1 MTERRDT
8 VKLDNLVSRKKIK
21 FFFSKLLTF
30 TITLVFINLYAK
42 LFGQS
47 ETLIGVAIITGY
59 SMMKNLDLGFN
70 SRQAALGIFFLFPFI
85 GIMAHISQ
93 FNLLIAVPIHFIT
106 VYLLMLL
113 SSLPL
118 TFKTYM
124 PFILCYIFAQSTPVS
139 EQMIFNRLLGL
150 MAGSLVIALTYYL
163 SHRTKVYKRN
173 LKSFLKDIPKNST
186 RNHFI
191 LRMAIGITLAA
202 ELGGMLHAAK
212 PMWITIVVMSLTQ
225 PFTGDT
231 HARIRYRL
239 IGTVIGS
246 AIFMFLFGFLIPPSY
261 STYFLLFLGFI
272 YGFANEYKI
281 QQIFVTINA
290 LGAAMILFGPGTS
303 VPMRVILLILGVAVV
318 LLLDKADRYFSHAL
332 DMHHTRTQ
340 A

>member
-1 MTERRDT
+1 M
-8 VKLDNLVSRKKIK
+8 KLDNLISKKNVK

-30 TITLVFINLYAK
+30 TITLVFINLYAI
-42 LFGQS
+42 LFGKS
-47 ETLIGVAIITGY
+47 ETLVGVAIITGY
-59 SMMKNLDLGFN
+59 SMMQNLDLGFD
-70 SRQAALGIFFLFPFI
+70 SREAAIGIFLLFPFI
-85 GIMAHISQ
+85 GMMAHISQ
-93 FNLLIAVPIHFIT
+93 FNLLLAIPIHFIT

-118 TFKTYM
+118 AYKTYM
-124 PFILCYIFAQSTPVS
+124 PFILCYIFAQSNPVS
-139 EQMIFNRLLGL
+139 EQMLLNRILGL
-150 MAGSLVIALTYYL
+150 TVGSLVISLAYFL
-163 SHRTKVYKRN
+163 SHRTKAYKRN
-173 LKSFLKDIPKNST
+173 LKSLLKDIPKNST

-225 PFTGDT
+225 PFTEDT

-239 IGTVIGS
+239 IATVIGS

-272 YGFANEYKI
+272 YSFASEYKI

-290 LGAAMILFGPGTS
+290 LGAAMILFGPDTS
-303 VPMRVILLILGVAVV
+303 IPMRIILLILGVTVV
-318 LLLDKADRYFSHAL
+318 LLLDKADRYFSRAL
-332 DMHHTRTQ
+332 DMRHNRTQ
-340 A
+340 V